1 MKYIVKKRNTP
12 NDCDILEDIK
22 HVMCNLGKNTLTIKE
37 YDENGRY
44 SSSTA
49 IRKFGTWNSILS
61 SLNANTNV
69 IFYKDVELLDN
80 IEKVWLQ
87 KGKQPT
93 RRDMDN
99 KEWSKISSGAYLR
112 HFGSWYNALDKF
124 MDYINQETNETNVDF
139 NKWINETDY
148 NKHRTKREPSDRLK
162 VQVLMRDGNRCRI
175 CGVVCDGGIHKMH
188 FDHII
193 PWAKGGE
200 TTLDNLQVL
209 CSVCNTALGN
219 LDKRTD

>member
-12 NDCDILEDIK
+12 SNCDILEDIK
-22 HVMCNLGKNTLTIKE
+22 NVMHNLEKNTLTIKE

-49 IRKFGTWNSILS
+49 IRKLGSWNTILQ

-69 IFYKDVELLDN
+69 IFYKDTELLYN

-87 KGKQPT
+87 KGTQPT

-99 KEWSKISSGAYLR
+99 KKWSKISSGAYLR
-112 HFGSWYNALDKF
+112 HFGSWYNALDYF
-124 MDYINQETNETNVDF
+124 VNYIKQETNDNNQHF
-139 NKWINETDY
+139 NDWNNETEY
-148 NKHRTKREPSDRLK
+148 KHKTKREPSDRLK

-175 CGVVCDGGIHKMH
+175 CGAICDGGIHKMH
-188 FDHII
+188 FDHIT
-193 PWAKGGE
+193 PWSKGGE

-209 CSVCNTALGN
+209 CSVCNAALG
-219 LDKRTD
+219 DIEK